1 MHQFCCCLTVLENSA
16 AYPLSTCIFSLFGQ
30 PLQLVPSSSLKSIMN
45 SYLLFALVVIYL
57 GLLFF
62 IAYFAEKKRSSFW
75 VNNPYVYALSLAVYC
90 SGWTYYGSIGVAA
103 NQGLEY
109 MAIYIGPIIIIPA
122 WIYINSKIIRI
133 SRVNKISSIADF
145 ISLRYGNSRSLSAL
159 IALVCMFAIIPYISL
174 QIKAI
179 SETFHLITETDH
191 SSNIFYDSATYVVL
205 IIALFS
211 SYYGTKY
218 VDASEKRLGII
229 SAVAVESFLKLI
241 FFIIL
246 GIFVVYGVFNGFE
259 DIYQQAEKLPD
270 FAAKNTFNG
279 LEGGFN
285 WFLMSM
291 LSMSAIFLLP
301 RQFHTAIIE
310 NRKEKHLRTAIWL
323 FPLYLLIFNFF
334 VFPIAWGGKILFLG
348 QEVNPE
354 LYSILIPQKFGNT
367 VIAAMVFF
375 GGLSACISMII
386 ISSISLSIMLSNN
399 IIIPY
404 GWLDKFKINSDVD
417 NTKIIVN
424 IRKISIFL
432 LIITGFI
439 FYKYLML
446 GKSLFSI
453 GLVSFVL
460 IAQLAPSF
468 FGAIF
473 WRRGTYLGSITGII
487 VGVLICYLG
496 LVLPSFYDNYQQ
508 SNFFNHRF
516 FSFFNIP
523 YLSPIPQIFFWSI
536 LVNGLLFTI
545 ISANKVS
552 DYRERNYAELYVDI
566 DDYIQNHEDAY
577 IWKGT
582 ANVSDIQKILVKFLG
597 EKKTEQAL
605 KIFNLKYKIKDDSDT
620 ADSRFIKFSENLLS
634 GRIGTASA
642 KILIEGVTKE
652 DKISLPEVL
661 KILEESKENISLNK
675 QLSEQSQQLLKLSD
689 ELQNVNENLIE
700 KDQQKDEF
708 LDSVAHELRTP
719 ITAIRATSEILLDDE
734 DMPAELKKDFLEN
747 IISESDRLSEIIN
760 DILYLDKLE
769 TGTIS
774 LNIKENNI
782 LETYR
787 KSLKPLTHLFDQ
799 RHLHHSEVNLLE
811 TEVFQFD
818 EQRMIQVFQ
827 NILGNALKFT
837 NDQGLIQTKF
847 QEKEGQLKIS
857 IFNTGKTIPEE
868 DLYFIFDKFYQSKNQ
883 NLRKPVGSGLGLAI
897 CKKIM
902 IAQNGDIEVKNKEIG
917 VKFEIFLPIKKHHP
931 ELEEFNHNNRT

>member
-1 MHQFCCCLTVLENSA
+1 
-16 AYPLSTCIFSLFGQ
+16 
-30 PLQLVPSSSLKSIMN
+30 MN
-45 SYLLFALVVIYL
+45 SYLLFLLVIIYL

-62 IAYFAEKKRSSFW
+62 IAYFAEKRKSNFW
-75 VNNPYVYALSLAVYC
+75 VNNPYIYALSLAVYC
-90 SGWTYYGSIGVAA
+90 SAWTYYGSIGVAA

-109 MAIYIGPIIIIPA
+109 MAIYIGPIIIIPS
-122 WIYINSKIIRI
+122 WIFINSKIIKI

-145 ISLRYGNSRSLSAL
+145 IALRYGNSRSLSAL
-159 IALVCMFAIIPYISL
+159 VAVVCIFAIIPYIGL
-174 QIKAI
+174 QIKSI
-179 SETFHLITETDH
+179 SETFHLVTETKH
-191 SSNIFYDSATYVVL
+191 SENVFFDSATYVVL
-205 IIALFS
+205 IIALFA

-241 FFIIL
+241 FFVIL

-259 DIYQQAEKLPD
+259 DIYKQAEKLPD
-270 FAAKNTFNG
+270 FASKNSFNG

-301 RQFHTAIIE
+301 RQFHTAIVE
-310 NRKEKHLRTAIWL
+310 NRKEKHLKTAIWL

-334 VFPIAWGGKILFLG
+334 VFPIAWGGKVLFFG
-348 QEVNPE
+348 ENVNPE

-367 VIAAMVFF
+367 AIAAMVFF

-404 GWLDKFKINSDVD
+404 GWLNKFKVDTEKD
-417 NTKIIVN
+417 NTKNIVN

-432 LIITGFI
+432 LIIFAFI
-439 FYKYLML
+439 FYKYLIL
-446 GKSLFSI
+446 GKSLYSI
-453 GLVSFVL
+453 GLFSFVL
-460 IAQLAPSF
+460 IAQLSPAF

-473 WRRGTYLGSITGII
+473 WRRGTYAGSVSGITAGIA
-487 VGVLICYLG
+487 ICFFSL
-496 LVLPSFYDNYQQ
+496 LLPSFSENFSQ
-508 SNFFNHRF
+508 SDFYKSSF

-523 YLSPIPQIFFWSI
+523 YLSPISQIFFWSI
-536 LVNGLLFTI
+536 LVNGALFLIVSTNTI
-545 ISANKVS
+545 ST
-552 DYRERNYAELYVDI
+552 YRERNYAEIYADI
-566 DDYIQNHEDAY
+566 DDYIQNHENSY
-577 IWKGT
+577 IWKGK
-582 ANVSDIQKILVKFLG
+582 ANISDIQKILIRFLG
-597 EKKTEQAL
+597 DKKAEQAL
-605 KIFNLKYKIKDDSDT
+605 KIFNLKYNITDENDT

-661 KILEESKENISLNK
+661 KILEESKENITINK
-675 QLSEQSQQLLKLSD
+675 QLSEQSHQLLKLSD
-689 ELQNVNENLIE
+689 DLQNANEHLIV

-719 ITAIRATSEILLDDE
+719 LTAIRATGEILLDDE
-734 DMPAELKKDFLEN
+734 DMPSELKKDFLEN
-747 IISESDRLSEIIN
+747 IISESDRLAEIIN

-769 TGTIS
+769 TG
-774 LNIKENNI
+774 NIPMKIEENNI
-782 LETYR
+782 IQTFQ
-787 KSLKPLTHLFDQ
+787 KSVKPLFHLFEQ
-799 RHLHHSEVNLLE
+799 RNLHHSEVNLLK
-811 TEVFQFD
+811 TENFRYD

-837 NDQGLIQTKF
+837 NEQGMIQTKF
-847 QEKEGQLKIS
+847 QVKDDFLKIS
-857 IFNTGKTIPEE
+857 IFNTGKIIPEE
-868 DLYFIFDKFYQSKNQ
+868 DLEFVFEKFYQSKNQ

-902 IAQNGDIEVKNKEIG
+902 LAQNGDIKVKNKEIG
-917 VKFEIFLPIKKHHP
+917 VTFEIYLPIKGSN
-931 ELEEFNHNNRT
+931 ELEEFNKNSRM

>member
-1 MHQFCCCLTVLENSA
+1 M
-16 AYPLSTCIFSLFGQ
+16 
-30 PLQLVPSSSLKSIMN
+30 
-45 SYLLFALVVIYL
+45 
-57 GLLFF
+57 
-62 IAYFAEKKRSSFW
+62 
-75 VNNPYVYALSLAVYC
+75 NNPYVYALSLAVYC
-90 SGWTYYGSIGVAA
+90 SAWTYYGSIGVAA

-109 MAIYIGPIIIIPA
+109 MAIYIGPIIIIPS
-122 WIYINSKIIRI
+122 WIYINTKIIRI

-159 IALVCMFAIIPYISL
+159 IALICFFAIIPYIGL

-179 SETFHLITETDH
+179 SETFHLITETH
-191 SSNIFYDSATYVVL
+191 NSTNVFFDSATYVVL

-229 SAVAVESFLKLI
+229 SAVAVESFLKLV

-246 GIFVVYGVFNGFE
+246 GIFVVYGVFNGFD
-259 DIYQQAEKLPD
+259 DIYKQAEKLPD
-270 FAAKNTFNG
+270 FVSKNSFNG

-285 WFLMSM
+285 WFLLSI

-310 NRKEKHLRTAIWL
+310 NRKEKHIKTAIWL

-334 VFPIAWGGKILFLG
+334 VFPIAWGGKILFNG
-348 QEVNPE
+348 ENVNPE

-367 VIAAMVFF
+367 AISVMVFF
-375 GGLSACISMII
+375 GGLSSCISMII

-404 GWLDKFKINSDVD
+404 GWLNKFKFSSESD
-417 NTKIIVN
+417 NTKNIVT
-424 IRKISIFL
+424 IRKVSIFL
-432 LIITGFI
+432 LILVSFI
-439 FYKYLML
+439 FYKYLIL
-446 GKSLFSI
+446 GKSLFSV

-473 WRRGTYLGSITGII
+473 WRRGTYIGAVTGII
-487 VGVLICYLG
+487 VGIVICYLG
-496 LVLPSFYDNYQQ
+496 LILPSF
-508 SNFFNHRF
+508 SENFQHSSFYNSRF

-536 LVNGLLFTI
+536 SVNALLFTM
-545 ISANKVS
+545 ISANTVS
-552 DYRERNYAELYVDI
+552 TYRERNYAEIYVDI
-566 DDYIQNHEDAY
+566 NDYIQNHENAY

-582 ANVSDIQKILVKFLG
+582 ANISDIQKILVRFLG

-605 KIFNLKYKIKDDSDT
+605 KIFNLKYKITDENDT

-642 KILIEGVTKE
+642 KILIEGVAKE

-661 KILEESKENISLNK
+661 KILEESKENISINK
-675 QLSEQSQQLLKLSD
+675 QLNEQSHQLLKLSD
-689 ELQNVNENLIE
+689 DLQNANQHLIV

-719 ITAIRATSEILLDDE
+719 ITAIRATSEILLDDDE
-734 DMPAELKKDFLEN
+734 MPSEIKKEFLEN
-747 IISESDRLSEIIN
+747 IISESDRLNEIIN

-774 LNIKENNI
+774 LNIQKNNI
-782 LETYR
+782 VETFK
-787 KSLKPLTHLFDQ
+787 KSLKPLFHLLDQ
-799 RHLHHSEVNLLE
+799 RNLHHSEIHLLKNE
-811 TEVFQFD
+811 IFEYD

-827 NILGNALKFT
+827 NIIGNALKFT
-837 NDQGLIQTKF
+837 NDQGMIQTKF
-847 QEKEGQLKIS
+847 REKDHQLKIS

-868 DLYFIFDKFYQSKNQ
+868 DLEFIFEKFYQSKNQ

-902 IAQNGDIEVKNKEIG
+902 LAQKGNIKVKNNETG
-917 VKFEIFLPIKKHHP
+917 VTFDIYLPIENESKS
-931 ELEEFNHNNRT
+931 EGFNNNSRT

>member
-1 MHQFCCCLTVLENSA
+1 
-16 AYPLSTCIFSLFGQ
+16 
-30 PLQLVPSSSLKSIMN
+30 MN
-45 SYLLFALVVIYL
+45 SYLLFALVILYL
-57 GLLFF
+57 GILFF

-75 VNNPYVYALSLAVYC
+75 VNNPYVYSLSLAVYC
-90 SGWTYYGSIGVAA
+90 SAWTYYGSIGVAA

-109 MAIYIGPIIIIPA
+109 MAIYVGPIIIIPS
-122 WIYINSKIIRI
+122 WIYLNSKIIRI

-145 ISLRYGNSRSLSAL
+145 IGLRYGNSRSLSAI
-159 IALVCMFAIIPYISL
+159 IALVCILAIIPYIAL
-174 QIKAI
+174 QIKSI
-179 SETFHLITETDH
+179 SETFHLITETENSTSILLD
-191 SSNIFYDSATYVVL
+191 SSTYVVI

-229 SAVAVESFLKLI
+229 SAVAAESFFKLI
-241 FFIIL
+241 FFVIL
-246 GIFVVYGVFNGFE
+246 GLFVVYGVFNGFE
-259 DIYQQAEKLPD
+259 DIYRQAEKLPD
-270 FAAKNTFNG
+270 FAAKNSFNG
-279 LEGGFN
+279 LEGSFN
-285 WFLMSM
+285 WFLMLM

-310 NRKEKHLRTAIWL
+310 NRKEKHIKTAIWL

-334 VFPIAWGGKILFLG
+334 VFPIAWGGKILFFG
-348 QEVNPE
+348 QDVNPE
-354 LYSILIPQKFGNT
+354 LYSILIPQKFGNIFIST
-367 VIAAMVFF
+367 LVFF

-404 GWLDKFKINSDVD
+404 GWLDKFKSENDTD
-417 NTKIIVN
+417 NTKSIVN
-424 IRKISIFL
+424 IRKVSIFL
-432 LIITGFI
+432 LIISGFI
-439 FYKYLML
+439 FYKYLLL

-460 IAQLAPSF
+460 IAQLGPSF

-473 WRRGTYLGSITGII
+473 WRRGTYAGSVSGII
-487 VGVLICYLG
+487 VGVLLCFLG
-496 LVLPSFYDNYQQ
+496 LILPSFSENFVQSEFYQ
-508 SNFFNHRF
+508 SEF
-516 FSFFNIP
+516 FSFFKIP
-523 YLSPIPQIFFWSI
+523 YLSPITQIFFWSM
-536 LVNGLLFTI
+536 LVNSALFI
-545 ISANKVS
+545 LISANTVS
-552 DYRERNYAELYVDI
+552 NYRERNYAELYVDI
-566 DDYIQNHEDAY
+566 DDYIQNHENAY

-582 ANVSDIQKILVKFLG
+582 ANVSDIQKILGRFLG
-597 EKKTEQAL
+597 QKKTEQAL
-605 KIFNLKYKIKDDSDT
+605 KIFNLKYNITDESDT

-661 KILEESKENISLNK
+661 QILEESKENISINK
-675 QLSEQSQQLLKLSD
+675 QLSEQSSQLLKLSGD
-689 ELQNVNENLIE
+689 LQVANINLIE

-719 ITAIRATSEILLDDE
+719 LTAIRATSEILLDDE

-747 IISESDRLSEIIN
+747 IISESDRLNEIIN

-774 LNIKENNI
+774 LHISENNI
-782 LETYR
+782 IETFK
-787 KSLKPLTHLFDQ
+787 KSLKPLLHLFDQ
-799 RHLHHSEVNLLE
+799 RHLHHSEVHLLE
-811 TEVFQFD
+811 NEIYRFD

-837 NDQGLIQTKF
+837 NEQGMIQTKF
-847 QEKEGQLKIS
+847 QEKDDQLKIS
-857 IFNTGKTIPEE
+857 VFNTGKTIPEE
-868 DLYFIFDKFYQSKNQ
+868 DLEFIFDKFYQSKNQ
-883 NLRKPVGSGLGLAI
+883 NLRKPIGSGLGLAI

-902 IAQNGDIEVKNKEIG
+902 IAQNGNIEVKNKEIG
-917 VKFEIFLPIKKHHP
+917 VSFEIYLPKENESVP
-931 ELEEFNHNNRT
+931 NADDQNM

>member
-1 MHQFCCCLTVLENSA
+1 
-16 AYPLSTCIFSLFGQ
+16 
-30 PLQLVPSSSLKSIMN
+30 MN
-45 SYLLFALVVIYL
+45 SYLLFALVILYL
-57 GLLFF
+57 GILFF

-75 VNNPYVYALSLAVYC
+75 VNNPYVYSLSLAVYC
-90 SGWTYYGSIGVAA
+90 SAWTYYGSIGVAA

-109 MAIYIGPIIIIPA
+109 MAIYVGPIIIIPS
-122 WIYINSKIIRI
+122 WIYLNSKIIRI

-145 ISLRYGNSRSLSAL
+145 IGLRYGNSRSLSAI
-159 IALVCMFAIIPYISL
+159 IALVCILAIIPYIAL
-174 QIKAI
+174 QIKSI
-179 SETFHLITETDH
+179 SETFHLITETENSTSILLD
-191 SSNIFYDSATYVVL
+191 SSTYVVI

-229 SAVAVESFLKLI
+229 SAVAAESFFKLI
-241 FFIIL
+241 FFVIL
-246 GIFVVYGVFNGFE
+246 GLFVVYGVFNGFE
-259 DIYQQAEKLPD
+259 DIYRQAEKLPD
-270 FAAKNTFNG
+270 FAAKNSFNG
-279 LEGGFN
+279 LEGSFN
-285 WFLMSM
+285 WFLMLM

-310 NRKEKHLRTAIWL
+310 NRKEKHIKTAIWL

-334 VFPIAWGGKILFLG
+334 VFPIAWGGKILFFG
-348 QEVNPE
+348 QDVNPE
-354 LYSILIPQKFGNT
+354 LYSILIPQKFGNIFIST
-367 VIAAMVFF
+367 LVFF

-404 GWLDKFKINSDVD
+404 GWLDKFKSENDTD
-417 NTKIIVN
+417 NTKSIVN
-424 IRKISIFL
+424 IRKVSIFL
-432 LIITGFI
+432 LIISGFI
-439 FYKYLML
+439 FYKYLLL

-460 IAQLAPSF
+460 IAQLGPSF

-473 WRRGTYLGSITGII
+473 WRRGTYAGSVSGII
-487 VGVLICYLG
+487 VGVLLCFLG
-496 LVLPSFYDNYQQ
+496 LILPSFSENFVQSEFYQ
-508 SNFFNHRF
+508 SEF
-516 FSFFNIP
+516 FSFFKIP
-523 YLSPIPQIFFWSI
+523 YLSPITQIFFWSM
-536 LVNGLLFTI
+536 LVNSALFI
-545 ISANKVS
+545 LISANTVS
-552 DYRERNYAELYVDI
+552 NYRERNYAELYVDI
-566 DDYIQNHEDAY
+566 DDYIQNHENAY

-582 ANVSDIQKILVKFLG
+582 ANVSDIQKILVRFLG
-597 EKKTEQAL
+597 QKKTEQAL
-605 KIFNLKYKIKDDSDT
+605 KIFNLKYNITDESDT

-661 KILEESKENISLNK
+661 QILEESKENISINK
-675 QLSEQSQQLLKLSD
+675 QLSEQSSQLLKLSGD
-689 ELQNVNENLIE
+689 LQVANINLIE

-719 ITAIRATSEILLDDE
+719 LTAIRATSEILLDDE

-747 IISESDRLSEIIN
+747 IISESDRLNEIIN

-774 LNIKENNI
+774 LHISENNI
-782 LETYR
+782 IETFK
-787 KSLKPLTHLFDQ
+787 KSLKPLLHLFDQ
-799 RHLHHSEVNLLE
+799 RHLHHSEVHLLE
-811 TEVFQFD
+811 NEIYRFD

-837 NDQGLIQTKF
+837 NEQGMIQTKF
-847 QEKEGQLKIS
+847 QEKDDQLKIS

-868 DLYFIFDKFYQSKNQ
+868 DLEFIFDKFYQSKNQ
-883 NLRKPVGSGLGLAI
+883 NLRKPIGSGLGLAI

-902 IAQNGDIEVKNKEIG
+902 IAQNGNIEVKNKEIG
-917 VKFEIFLPIKKHHP
+917 VSFEIYLPKENESVP
-931 ELEEFNHNNRT
+931 NADDQNM